1 MSIEEQ
7 LNLKFPISWNSWPI
21 EEEFAI
27 KLVEIIKINKPTN
40 VVELG
45 SGTSTLIILKTLNM
59 LGVNYTLTSVDS
71 DPIFLA
77 KTKALLIS
85 EGVYDDKKVKLIFS
99 PVRDMIINNLSYKW
113 YNPVDFEFD
122 SNKIDLLFVD
132 GPVGGL
138 CKNCRYPAVGIF
150 KKNLRDGSIVILHDS
165 KRPDEIEII
174 SMWTKEN
181 PEIKSVR
188 NIETERGG
196 VEIKF

>member
-7 LNLKFPISWNSWPI
+7 LNLKSPILWNSWPI

-27 KLVEIIKINKPTN
+27 KLIEIIKSNKPTN
-40 VVELG
+40 IVELG

-59 LGVNYTLTSVDS
+59 LGVNYTLTSFDS

-77 KTKALLIS
+77 KTKELLIY

-99 PVRDMIINNLSYKW
+99 PIQDININNVSYKW
-113 YNPVDFEFD
+113 YNPDDFKFD
-122 SNKIDLLFVD
+122 FNKIDFLFID

-138 CKNCRYPAVGIF
+138 CKNCRYPAINIF
-150 KKNLRDGSIVILHDS
+150 KKYLGDGSIAILHDS
-165 KRPDEIEII
+165 KRPDELEIL
-174 SMWTKEN
+174 SMWSKEN
-181 PEIKSVR
+181 PEIKSLK

-196 VEIKF
+196 AEIRF